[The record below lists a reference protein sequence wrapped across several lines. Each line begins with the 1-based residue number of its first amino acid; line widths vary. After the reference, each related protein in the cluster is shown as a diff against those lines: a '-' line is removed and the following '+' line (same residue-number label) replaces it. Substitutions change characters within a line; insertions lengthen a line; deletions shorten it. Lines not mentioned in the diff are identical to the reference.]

1 MLIKFPLYLQFRILI
16 KLPAINIGVIWTMK
30 AEARRT
36 IFVGFT
42 ILFLLMSAAVTAA
55 DESEFQVESTDLQI
69 YRDGL
74 VRVTQTLSV
83 NETVPAVTLPLL
95 NSSVDN
101 FIVLDE
107 NQTVLDYEVDGNDLT
122 VFTLGTTSVSLQYD
136 TTSLTRKDFDVWTF
150 LVDTPYNITVQLPE
164 ESTLVYL
171 SELPTAIDT
180 EDNKI
185 TLSLFPS
192 QWEISYIFP
201 LTPPPE
207 FQTSDLEV
215 TPHEVEA
222 GEEVTVSVKITNV
235 GGQTGSYTLQL
246 IINQTIEETETVTL
260 EEGASNT
267 TQFKIIK
274 QTPGTY
280 NIEIDGLVDEFT
292 VREKSSNGGTPSNGD
307 TSSNMFRIEY
317 LAAALIAVAAIIFVV
332 FLLFRRRG
340 YNVEKTFKMHP
351 RLNKEEKD
359 VIQFLAENEGK
370 AFESQIRER
379 FPDIPRTSLWRLVKR
394 LEKLEIIRVKK
405 IGLENQVELKK

>member
-1 MLIKFPLYLQFRILI
+1 M
-16 KLPAINIGVIWTMK
+16 KLDAKQTVS
-30 AEARRT
+30 
-36 IFVGFT
+36 VGFT
-42 ILFLLMSAAVTAA
+42 ILFLLLSATVTAA
-55 DESEFQVESTDLQI
+55 DESEFQVESADLQI

-74 VRVTQTLSV
+74 VRVTQTLIV

-107 NQTVLDYEVDGNDLT
+107 NQTVLDYEVDGTNLT
-122 VFTLGTTSVSLQYD
+122 VFTLGATSVSLQYD
-136 TTSLTRKDFDVWTF
+136 TTSLTIKDFAVWTF
-150 LVDTPYNITVQLPE
+150 IVDTPYNLTVQLPE
-164 ESTLVYL
+164 ESTVVYL

-180 EDNKI
+180 EGNKI

-201 LTPPPE
+201 LTPPTD
-207 FQTSDLEV
+207 FQISDLAV
-215 TPHEVEA
+215 NPGKVEA
-222 GEEVTVSVKITNV
+222 GEEVTVSVRVINV
-235 GGQTGSYTLQL
+235 GGQSGSYTLQL
-246 IINQTIEETETVTL
+246 LINQTIEDTETVTL
-260 EEGASNT
+260 DEGAST
-267 TQFKIIK
+267 TTEFKIIK

-280 NIEIDGLVDEFT
+280 NIEIDGLIDEIT
-292 VREKSSNGGTPSNGD
+292 VRATSSNGGTSSNGD
-307 TSSNMFRIEY
+307 SSSNVFPIEY
-317 LAAALIAVAAIIFVV
+317 LAAALVAVAAIIFVV
-332 FLLFRRRG
+332 FLLFRRR
-340 YNVEKTFKMHP
+340 YNVEKIFKMHP
-351 RLNKEEKD
+351 RLNTEEKD

>member
-1 MLIKFPLYLQFRILI
+1 
-16 KLPAINIGVIWTMK
+16 MK
-30 AEARRT
+30 TDARRT
-36 IFVGFT
+36 VLICFT
-42 ILFLLMSAAVTAA
+42 IIFLLLSAAVTAA
-55 DESEFQVESTDLQI
+55 DESEFQIESTDLQI

-107 NQTVLDYEVDGNDLT
+107 NQTVLDYEVDGTNLT
-122 VFTLGTTSVSLQYD
+122 VFTLGATSVSLQYD
-136 TTSLTRKDFDVWTF
+136 THSLTRKDFNVWTF

-171 SELPTAIDT
+171 SGNPIAIESEANQLVLT
-180 EDNKI
+180 
-185 TLSLFPS
+185 LFPD
-192 QWEISYIFP
+192 QWEISYTFP
-201 LTPPPE
+201 LIPPAD
-207 FQTSDLEV
+207 FQISDLKV
-215 TPHEVEA
+215 TPSEVEA
-222 GEEVTVSVKITNV
+222 GEEVTVSVKVTNV
-235 GGQTGSYTLQL
+235 GGQTGSYKLQL
-246 IINQTIEETETVTL
+246 LINQTTEETKTVTL
-260 EEGASNT
+260 EEGAST
-267 TQFKIIK
+267 TTEFKIIK

-280 NIEIDGLVDEFT
+280 NIEIDGLVDKFT
-292 VREKSSNGGTPSNGD
+292 VREASSNGGTSPNGD
-307 TSSNMFRIEY
+307 DTSKMIPIEY

-332 FLLFRRRG
+332 FILLRRRG
-340 YNVEKTFKMHP
+340 YNVEKIFKTYP

-359 VIQFLAENEGK
+359 VINFLAENEGK

>member
-1 MLIKFPLYLQFRILI
+1 
-16 KLPAINIGVIWTMK
+16 MK
-30 AEARRT
+30 EDARRT
-36 IFVGFT
+36 VLVGFT
-42 ILFLLMSAAVTAA
+42 ILFLLLSATVTAA

-107 NQTVLDYEVDGNDLT
+107 NQTVLDYEVDGNNLT
-122 VFTLGTTSVSLQYD
+122 VFTLGATSVSLQYD
-136 TTSLTRKDFDVWTF
+136 THSLTRKDFDVWTF

-171 SELPTAIDT
+171 SGNPIAIESEGNQLVLT
-180 EDNKI
+180 
-185 TLSLFPS
+185 LFPD
-192 QWEISYIFP
+192 QWEISYIFS
-201 LTPPPE
+201 LIPPAD
-207 FQTSDLEV
+207 FQISDLEV
-215 TPHEVEA
+215 TPSEVEA
-222 GEEVTVSVKITNV
+222 GEEVTVSVKVTNV
-235 GGQTGSYTLQL
+235 GGQTGSYKLQL
-246 IINQTIEETETVTL
+246 LINQTTEETKTVTL
-260 EEGASNT
+260 EEGAST
-267 TQFKIIK
+267 TTEFKIIK

-292 VREKSSNGGTPSNGD
+292 VRATSSNGDS
-307 TSSNMFRIEY
+307 SSNMFPIEY
-317 LAAALIAVAAIIFVV
+317 LAAALVAAAAIFAAV
-332 FLLFRRRG
+332 FFLVRKRG
-340 YNVEKTFKMHP
+340 PNVEKIFKMNP

-359 VIQFLAENEGK
+359 VINFLAENEGK

-379 FPDIPRTSLWRLVKR
+379 FPGIPRTSLWRLVKR

>member
-1 MLIKFPLYLQFRILI
+1 M
-16 KLPAINIGVIWTMK
+16 KLDAK
-30 AEARRT
+30 RT
-36 IFVGFT
+36 VVVGFA
-42 ILFLLMSAAVTAA
+42 ILFLLLSVTVTAA
-55 DESEFQVESTDLQI
+55 DETEFQVESTDLQI

-74 VRVTQTLSV
+74 VRVTQTLIV
-83 NETVPAVTLPLL
+83 NETLPVVTMPLL
-95 NSSVDN
+95 SSSVNN

-107 NQTVLDYEVDGNDLT
+107 NQTVLDYEADGINLT

-136 TTSLTRKDFDVWTF
+136 TNSLTKKDFDVWTF
-150 LVDTPYNITVQLPE
+150 LVDTPYNLTVQLPE
-164 ESTLVYL
+164 STVVYL
-171 SELPTAIDT
+171 SETPTSIDT

-192 QWEISYIFP
+192 QWEISYIIP
-201 LTPPPE
+201 LVPPAD
-207 FQTSDLEV
+207 FQISDLNV
-215 TPHEVEA
+215 IPSEVEA
-222 GEEVTVSVKITNV
+222 GEEVTVSVRITNV
-235 GGQTGSYTLQL
+235 GGQAGSYTLPL
-246 IINQTIEETETVTL
+246 IINQTTEETRTVAL

-267 TQFKIIK
+267 TEFKVIK
-274 QTPGTY
+274 QTLGTY

-292 VREKSSNGGTPSNGD
+292 VSETSSNGTHSDLIPV
-307 TSSNMFRIEY
+307 EY
-317 LAAALIAVAAIIFVV
+317 FVAAATAVAAIFFVV

-340 YNVEKTFKMHP
+340 YNIEKIFKMHP

-394 LEKLEIIRVKK
+394 LEKLEILKVKK

>member
-1 MLIKFPLYLQFRILI
+1 M
-16 KLPAINIGVIWTMK
+16 GVIWTMK
-30 AEARRT
+30 TDARRT
-36 IFVGFT
+36 VLVGFT
-42 ILFLLMSAAVTAA
+42 ILFLLMSATITVA

-74 VRVTQTLSV
+74 VRVTQTLIV

-95 NSSVDN
+95 SSSVDN

-107 NQTVLDYEVDGNDLT
+107 NQTVLDYEVDGTNLT
-122 VFTLGTTSVSLQYD
+122 VFTLGATSVSLQYD

-150 LVDTPYNITVQLPE
+150 IVDTPYNLTVQLPE
-164 ESTLVYL
+164 ESTVVYL

-180 EDNKI
+180 EGNKI

-201 LTPPPE
+201 LTPPAE
-207 FQTSDLEV
+207 FQISDLEV
-215 TPHEVEA
+215 NPSEVEA
-222 GEEVTVSVKITNV
+222 GEEVTVSVRVTNV
-235 GGQTGSYTLQL
+235 GGQSGSYTLQL
-246 IINQTIEETETVTL
+246 LINQTIEDTETVTL
-260 EEGASNT
+260 DEGAST
-267 TQFKIIK
+267 TTEFKIVK

-280 NIEIDGLVDEFT
+280 NVEIDGLVDEFT
-292 VREKSSNGGTPSNGD
+292 VRATSSNGGTSNGD
-307 TSSNMFRIEY
+307 SSSNMFPIEY
-317 LAAALIAVAAIIFVV
+317 LAAAIIAVAAIIFVV

-340 YNVEKTFKMHP
+340 YNVEKIFKAHP

-370 AFESQIRER
+370 VFESQIRER
-379 FPDIPRTSLWRLVKR
+379 FPGIPRTSLWRLVKR